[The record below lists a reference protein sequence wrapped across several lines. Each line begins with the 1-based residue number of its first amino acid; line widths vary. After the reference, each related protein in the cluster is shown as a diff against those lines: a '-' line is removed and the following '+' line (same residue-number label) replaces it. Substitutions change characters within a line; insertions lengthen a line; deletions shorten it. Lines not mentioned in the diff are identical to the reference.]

1 VPSDE
6 YRRLASQLAGL
17 QSPKSAYERFRRILG
32 PEQLALCED
41 DSPQIAAHPGRRAGK
56 TTSVLGK
63 TLRAFAKRPGA
74 NVFYFAPTNEQGF
87 GIVWEDL
94 LKFNSKF
101 KLGLEPRVTELA
113 FASGQSR
120 FEIFG
125 FYNQKDVERARG
137 RKCDLAIVDE
147 AGLGPDWF
155 SYFLSD
161 VLAPTLLDYN
171 GQLVLIGT
179 PGPAAS
185 GPFFDACHALE
196 GWSNQHHWTC
206 AQNPFFAG
214 RDPLAE
220 ARQRYHLTPESITY
234 KREWLGQWIVDPDAL
249 VYYIPPPALRPW
261 DGKAFSHVYGLDLGW
276 NDADAISRI
285 SISPLRDV
293 SHLTHMEATS
303 QQTNH
308 QLFARL
314 RALQAEYP
322 GPVVFD
328 PAGHATRK
336 TIETFAVDAPE
347 IQWVMAEK
355 ARKVEFIQQL
365 NDDLRSGKTF
375 VDPQLA
381 ALMVKEATRLR
392 WKKPGKLA
400 SDAAHSD
407 PGDAWLY
414 PWRYARD
421 MLRELPGQAPPPV
434 VKTPYELEMERMK
447 REQQQGGIMR
457 ARVAKTRR
465 EAFS

>member
-1 VPSDE
+1 MPSDE

-17 QSPKSAYERFRRILG
+17 RSPKSAYERFRRILG

-94 LKFNSKF
+94 LKFNNKF

-196 GWSNQHHWTC
+196 GWSNRHHWTC
-206 AQNPFFAG
+206 AHNPFFAG

-220 ARQRYHLTPESITY
+220 ARQRYNLAEDSITY

-285 SISPLRDV
+285 SISPDRSI

-314 RALQAEYP
+314 RALQAEHP

-336 TIETFAVDAPE
+336 TIETFSFDAPE
-347 IQWVMAEK
+347 IQWVIAEK
-355 ARKVEFIQQL
+355 SRKVEFIQLL

-447 REQQQGGIMR
+447 REQQQGGVMR
-457 ARVAKTRR
+457 ARAAKTRR

>member
-1 VPSDE
+1 MPSDE
-6 YRRLASQLAGL
+6 YKRLASQLAGL
-17 QSPKSAYERFRRILG
+17 RSPKSAYERFRRILG

-56 TTSVLGK
+56 TTSILGK
-63 TLRAFAKRPGA
+63 ALRCFGTRPGA
-74 NVFYFAPTNEQGF
+74 RVAYFAPTDDQGF
-87 GIVWEDL
+87 GIVWDDL
-94 LKFNSKF
+94 LKHNHRHR
-101 KLGLEPRVTELA
+101 LGLEAHKSELA
-113 FASGQSR
+113 FTSGACR

-125 FYNQKDVERARG
+125 FYQQKDVERARG
-137 RKCDLAIVDE
+137 RHFDLAIVDE
-147 AGLGPDWF
+147 SQLGPDWF
-155 SYFLSD
+155 QYFLSD
-161 VLAPTLLDYN
+161 VLAPALLDYS

-179 PGPAAS
+179 PGPSAS
-185 GPFFDACHALE
+185 GPFFDACHARE
-196 GWSNQHHWTC
+196 GWSNGHHWTC

-220 ARQRYHLTPESITY
+220 ARERYKLSPDSITY

-308 QLFARL
+308 QLFAKL
-314 RALQAEYP
+314 RALQAQHP

-336 TIETFAVDAPE
+336 TIETFAFDAPE

-355 ARKVEFIQQL
+355 ARKVEFIQLL
-365 NDDLRSGKTF
+365 NDDLRTGKTF
-375 VDPQLA
+375 VDPALA
-381 ALMVKEATRLR
+381 ALMVREATRLR

-421 MLRELPGQAPPPV
+421 MLRELPGEAPSVPT
-434 VKTPYELEMERMK
+434 KTPYEVAMERMK
-447 REQQQGGIMR
+447 KEQQQGGVMR
-457 ARVAKTRR
+457 ARAAKTRR